1 MNTNGLSDSD
11 ILGRIY
17 IAAPC
22 SVDWD
27 TMDGDQRV
35 RHCQQC
41 RLNVY
46 NTAKMSAKETV
57 TLIRETEGRTCLRLF
72 RRADGTLITENC
84 PVGLRYL
91 RDCFKLAVASILSLI
106 VIIGWMDSAQAQ
118 GLMGAPIDP
127 RYGVSGMPD
136 HYTNSPLAPTPLIN
150 HPLIISYLMTT
161 FFFLWGYLFR
171 QKATLF
177 LTSAFVMVT
186 AAACGFAIKW
196 FELV

>member
-1 MNTNGLSDSD
+1 MNTNGLSDSE
-11 ILGRIY
+11 ILSRIY

-27 TMDGDQRV
+27 SMDGDERV

-41 RLNVY
+41 KLNVY

-57 TLIRETEGRTCLRLF
+57 ALIRKSEGRTCLRLF

-106 VIIGWMDSAQAQ
+106 VIIGWMDNAQAQ
-118 GLMGAPIDP
+118 GLVGAPIDP
-127 RYGVSGMPD
+127 RYGQSGGPGLLEI
-136 HYTNSPLAPTPLIN
+136 SGVPTQLFD

-161 FFFLWGYLFR
+161 FFFLWGYLVK